1 MSQCSD
7 KKHKSKFKLC
17 LEFPKIS
24 ENQYMKLNNVI
35 PSKNVKFFQTFI
47 SHTYRTTEP
56 VEGAAISLCRV
67 RSSFTFL
74 YLTKSKRHY
83 YVS

>member
-24 ENQYMKLNNVI
+24 ENQYMKLNNMI
-35 PSKNVKFFQTFI
+35 PSKNVKFFRTFI
-47 SHTYRTTEP
+47 SHT
-56 VEGAAISLCRV
+56 
-67 RSSFTFL
+67 
-74 YLTKSKRHY
+74 
-83 YVS
+83 